1 MFLKDGDK
9 IYHTYSTYER
19 GLDMLNVAYHYMDLV
34 PKGRDE
40 GEGGAAAW
48 VRRRRRV
55 SGLMDGSRLLTTIGL
70 VRQARPG
77 GFCPACRV
85 LMKARD
91 AGQELAKPMVAALV
105 VLAVAGVAW
114 AAMVQHSR
122 SMADMDGMDMGLGPI
137 ESFAATWV
145 VMMAAMMLPSAI
157 PVVLEFARTAERR
170 RGWPVATG
178 VLAVTYLGVWLIF
191 GVVCYAIYTAVR
203 MPWPNQAVVVGLAL
217 ALAGVYSVSPI
228 KRASQ
233 ARCRELCALHGP
245 LPFNLMRSAA
255 VAGARYG
262 LSCLGCSAALM
273 VAMVLLGMSSLWWA
287 VILGIVVLI
296 YKLAPPLRM
305 RYELVLSAALVALGV
320 AYVMMA

>member
-1 MFLKDGDK
+1 M
-9 IYHTYSTYER
+9 YR
-19 GLDMLNVAYHYMDLV
+19 G
-34 PKGRDE
+34 
-40 GEGGAAAW
+40 
-48 VRRRRRV
+48 
-55 SGLMDGSRLLTTIGL
+55 RLFTTIGL
-70 VRQARPG
+70 IRQARPG

-91 AGQELAKPMVAALV
+91 ASQELAKPLVAALV

-114 AAMVQHSR
+114 VAMVHHSR
-122 SMADMDGMDMGLGPI
+122 SMAEMDGMDMGLGPI
-137 ESFAATWV
+137 EAFVATWV

-157 PVVLEFARTAERR
+157 PVVLEFARTAEGR

-178 VLAVTYLGVWLIF
+178 VLAATYLGVWLMF
-191 GVVCYAIYTAVR
+191 GVVCYAIYTALQ
-203 MPWPNQAVVVGLAL
+203 MPWPNQTVVVGVAL
-217 ALAGVYSVSPI
+217 ALAGVYSVSPV

-233 ARCRELCALHGP
+233 AQCRELCALHGP

-255 VAGARYG
+255 VAGVRYG

-287 VILGIVVLI
+287 VILGIVVLV

-305 RYELVLSAALVALGV
+305 RYELALSAALVALGV
-320 AYVMMA
+320 AYVMVA

>member
-1 MFLKDGDK
+1 
-9 IYHTYSTYER
+9 
-19 GLDMLNVAYHYMDLV
+19 
-34 PKGRDE
+34 
-40 GEGGAAAW
+40 
-48 VRRRRRV
+48 
-55 SGLMDGSRLLTTIGL
+55 MDGGRLLATIGL
-70 VRQARPG
+70 IRQARPG

-85 LMKARD
+85 LMKAPD
-91 AGQELAKPMVAALV
+91 ARQELAKPMAAALV

-114 AAMVQHSR
+114 AAMVHHSR
-122 SMADMDGMDMGLGPI
+122 SMAGMEGMDMGLGSI

-157 PVVLEFARTAERR
+157 PVVVEFARTSERR
-170 RGWPVATG
+170 AGWQVATG
-178 VLAVTYLGVWLIF
+178 LLAATYLGVWLLF
-191 GVVCYAIYTAVR
+191 GVVCYAIYTALS
-203 MPWPNQAVVVGLAL
+203 MPWPNQAVVIGLAL
-217 ALAGVYSVSPI
+217 ALAGVYSFSPI

-245 LPFNLMRSAA
+245 LPFNIMRSAA

-287 VILGIVVLI
+287 VILGIVVLV

-305 RYELVLSAALVALGV
+305 GYELALSAALVALGV
-320 AYVMMA
+320 AYVMVA

>member
-1 MFLKDGDK
+1 
-9 IYHTYSTYER
+9 
-19 GLDMLNVAYHYMDLV
+19 
-34 PKGRDE
+34 
-40 GEGGAAAW
+40 
-48 VRRRRRV
+48 
-55 SGLMDGSRLLTTIGL
+55 
-70 VRQARPG
+70 
-77 GFCPACRV
+77 
-85 LMKARD
+85 
-91 AGQELAKPMVAALV
+91 MVAAMV

-114 AAMVQHSR
+114 AAMVHHAR
-122 SMADMDGMDMGLGPI
+122 AMAGMDMGLGPI
-137 ESFAATWV
+137 EAFAAAWL

-157 PVVLEFARTAERR
+157 PVVLEFARTAEGR
-170 RGWPVATG
+170 RGWQIATG

-191 GVVCYAIYTAVR
+191 GVLCYAVYTAAR
-203 MPWPNQAVVVGLAL
+203 MPWPNQAVVVALAL

-287 VILGIVVLI
+287 VVLSIVILI
-296 YKLAPPLRM
+296 YKLAPPLRL

-320 AYVMMA
+320 AYVM

>member
-1 MFLKDGDK
+1 M
-9 IYHTYSTYER
+9 YSSQ
-19 GLDMLNVAYHYMDLV
+19 LFMA
-34 PKGRDE
+34 
-40 GEGGAAAW
+40 
-48 VRRRRRV
+48 
-55 SGLMDGSRLLTTIGL
+55 IGMI
-70 VRQARPG
+70 RQARPG
-77 GFCPACRV
+77 GFCPACRL

-91 AGQELAKPMVAALV
+91 ARQELAKPMVAALV

-114 AAMVQHSR
+114 AAMVHHSR
-122 SMADMDGMDMGLGPI
+122 AMAGMDMGLGSI
-137 ESFAATWV
+137 EAFAVTWL

-157 PVVLEFARTAERR
+157 PVVLEFARTAEGR
-170 RGWPVATG
+170 RGWHVATG

-203 MPWPNQAVVVGLAL
+203 MPWPNQDLVVGLAL
-217 ALAGVYSVSPI
+217 ALAGFYSLSPI
-228 KRASQ
+228 KRGSQ

-273 VAMVLLGMSSLWWA
+273 VAMVLIGMSSLWWA

-296 YKLAPPLRM
+296 YKLAPPLRL
-305 RYELVLSAALVALGV
+305 RYELALSLALVALGAV
-320 AYVMMA
+320 YFRMA

>member
-1 MFLKDGDK
+1 
-9 IYHTYSTYER
+9 
-19 GLDMLNVAYHYMDLV
+19 V
-34 PKGRDE
+34 
-40 GEGGAAAW
+40 
-48 VRRRRRV
+48 
-55 SGLMDGSRLLTTIGL
+55 
-70 VRQARPG
+70 
-77 GFCPACRV
+77 
-85 LMKARD
+85 
-91 AGQELAKPMVAALV
+91 
-105 VLAVAGVAW
+105 
-114 AAMVQHSR
+114 
-122 SMADMDGMDMGLGPI
+122 
-137 ESFAATWV
+137 TWV

-157 PVVLEFARTAERR
+157 PVVLEFARTAEGR

-178 VLAVTYLGVWLIF
+178 VLAVTYLGVWLMF
-191 GVVCYAIYTAVR
+191 GVVCYALYTAAR

-217 ALAGVYSVSPI
+217 ALAGVYSISPI

-273 VAMVLLGMSSLWWA
+273 VAMVLIGMSTLWWA
-287 VILGIVVLI
+287 VILGIVILI

>member
-1 MFLKDGDK
+1 
-9 IYHTYSTYER
+9 
-19 GLDMLNVAYHYMDLV
+19 
-34 PKGRDE
+34 
-40 GEGGAAAW
+40 
-48 VRRRRRV
+48 
-55 SGLMDGSRLLTTIGL
+55 MDGGRLFTAVGL
-70 VRQARPG
+70 LRQARPG

-85 LMKARD
+85 LMKARG
-91 AGQELAKPMVAALV
+91 ASQELAKPMVAAWV

-114 AAMVQHSR
+114 AAMVQQSR
-122 SMADMDGMDMGLGPI
+122 SMAGMGPI
-137 ESFAATWV
+137 ESFATTWV

-203 MPWPNQAVVVGLAL
+203 MPWPNQDLVVGLAL
-217 ALAGVYSVSPI
+217 ALAGVYSLSPI

-287 VILGIVVLI
+287 VILGIVVLV
-296 YKLAPPLRM
+296 YKFAPPLRM
-305 RYELVLSAALVALGV
+305 RNELLLSAALVALGV

>member
-1 MFLKDGDK
+1 M
-9 IYHTYSTYER
+9 Y
-19 GLDMLNVAYHYMDLV
+19 
-34 PKGRDE
+34 
-40 GEGGAAAW
+40 GG
-48 VRRRRRV
+48 
-55 SGLMDGSRLLTTIGL
+55 RLLPAIGL

-85 LMKARD
+85 LMKAGEAR
-91 AGQELAKPMVAALV
+91 QQLAKPMAAALV

-122 SMADMDGMDMGLGPI
+122 SMARMGGMEVGLGPI

-145 VMMAAMMLPSAI
+145 VMIAAMMLPSAI

-170 RGWPVATG
+170 KGWQVATG
-178 VLAVTYLGVWLIF
+178 VLAATYLGVWLIF
-191 GVVCYAIYTAVR
+191 GVVCYAIYTAAR
-203 MPWPNQAVVVGLAL
+203 MPWPNQAVAVALAL

-255 VAGARYG
+255 LVGARYS

-287 VILGIVVLI
+287 VILGLVVLV
-296 YKLAPPLRM
+296 YKFAPALRM
-305 RYELVLSAALVALGV
+305 RHELVLSAALVALGV
-320 AYVMMA
+320 GHLTMT

>member
-1 MFLKDGDK
+1 VGPP
-9 IYHTYSTYER
+9 SQ
-19 GLDMLNVAYHYMDLV
+19 
-34 PKGRDE
+34 
-40 GEGGAAAW
+40 
-48 VRRRRRV
+48 RV
-55 SGLMDGSRLLTTIGL
+55 SGLMYGDRLLLAIGL
-70 VRQARPG
+70 VGRARPG

-91 AGQELAKPMVAALV
+91 ARQGLAKPMAAVLV

-114 AAMVQHSR
+114 GAMVRDSR
-122 SMADMDGMDMGLGPI
+122 SMAGMDVGLGPI
-137 ESFAATWV
+137 ESFAATWL
-145 VMMAAMMLPSAI
+145 VMIAAMMLPSAI

-170 RGWPVATG
+170 KGWQVATG
-178 VLAVTYLGVWLIF
+178 VLAATYLGVWLIF
-191 GVVCYAIYTAVR
+191 GVMCYAIYTAAR
-203 MPWPNQAVVVGLAL
+203 MPWTNQAVAVGLAL

-245 LPFNLMRSAA
+245 LPFNLMQSAA
-255 VAGARYG
+255 VAGVRYG

-287 VILGIVVLI
+287 VILGIVVLV
-296 YKLAPPLRM
+296 YKFAPPLRM
-305 RYELVLSAALVALGV
+305 RHELALSAALMALGV

>member
-1 MFLKDGDK
+1 
-9 IYHTYSTYER
+9 
-19 GLDMLNVAYHYMDLV
+19 
-34 PKGRDE
+34 
-40 GEGGAAAW
+40 
-48 VRRRRRV
+48 
-55 SGLMDGSRLLTTIGL
+55 MDGGRLFTAVGL
-70 VRQARPG
+70 LRQARPG
-77 GFCPACRV
+77 GFCPACRG
-85 LMKARD
+85 LMKARG
-91 AGQELAKPMVAALV
+91 ASQELAKPMVAAWV

-114 AAMVQHSR
+114 AAMVQQSR
-122 SMADMDGMDMGLGPI
+122 SMAGMGPI
-137 ESFAATWV
+137 ESFATTWV

-203 MPWPNQAVVVGLAL
+203 MPWPNQDLVVGLAL
-217 ALAGVYSVSPI
+217 ALAGVYSLSPI

-255 VAGARYG
+255 VAGTRYG

-273 VAMVLLGMSSLWWA
+273 VAIVLLGMASLWWA
-287 VILGIVVLI
+287 VILGIVVLV
-296 YKLAPPLRM
+296 YKFAPPLRM
-305 RYELVLSAALVALGV
+305 RNELLLSAALVALGV

>member
-1 MFLKDGDK
+1 M
-9 IYHTYSTYER
+9 
-19 GLDMLNVAYHYMDLV
+19 
-34 PKGRDE
+34 
-40 GEGGAAAW
+40 EGG
-48 VRRRRRV
+48 
-55 SGLMDGSRLLTTIGL
+55 RLLLAIGL
-70 VRQARPG
+70 VRSARPA

-85 LMKARD
+85 LMKALDTR
-91 AGQELAKPMVAALV
+91 QELAKSMVAALA

-114 AAMVQHSR
+114 VAMVRQSH
-122 SMADMDGMDMGLGPI
+122 SMAGMDVGLGPI

-170 RGWPVATG
+170 RGWQVATG
-178 VLAVTYLGVWLIF
+178 VLAVTYLGVWLMF
-191 GVVCYAIYTAVR
+191 GVMCYALYTAAG
-203 MPWPNQAVVVGLAL
+203 MPWPNQTVVAGVAL

-255 VAGARYG
+255 VTGARYG

-273 VAMVLLGMSSLWWA
+273 VAMVLIGMSSLWWA
-287 VILGIVVLI
+287 AILGIVVLI

-305 RYELVLSAALVALGV
+305 RHELLLSLALTALGV
-320 AYVMMA
+320 AYVMMP